1 MRGSTNAL
9 VCLAIIAAYLS
20 GLSEPCDLEP
30 NSALS
35 WGAWGVAMI
44 AYFAAIVRR
53 P

>member
-1 MRGSTNAL
+1 MRGSTVSL

-35 WGAWGVAMI
+35 WGAWSVAMT
-44 AYFAAIVRR
+44 AYVIAIVRR